1 LDFRITHFA
10 NRSSRLHKEICD
22 FYDFAKPRHFEFE
35 VRQDL
40 IKRVGDAFRPSY
52 PDGKVYSFGS
62 FAAGI
67 FLPTADMDLCFVSRE
82 YYNGGYPQ
90 FDITQRT
97 LRNFM
102 HMLVARGIA
111 AREGQE
117 VIAKAKVPII
127 KFVDALT
134 GLKVDISFENTSGI
148 TAIKTFD
155 DWKDQFPAMPI
166 IVTLLKQFL
175 LMRGIGEV
183 FLGGLGGFSITCL
196 VVSLLQ
202 HMPAIQ
208 SKNMKPEHN
217 LGELLLEF
225 LDYYGNRFNMS
236 ATSISMNPP
245 GLFPKV
251 SLSHKDVELM
261 LAVMKSCRFVA

>member
-1 LDFRITHFA
+1 
-10 NRSSRLHKEICD
+10 
-22 FYDFAKPRHFEFE
+22 
-35 VRQDL
+35 VRQNL
-40 IKRVGDAFRPSY
+40 IQRVGDAFRPSY
-52 PDGKVYSFGS
+52 PDGNVYAFGS
-62 FAAGI
+62 FSAGI

-90 FDITQRT
+90 FDITPRT

-102 HMLVARGIA
+102 QMLVVRGIA

-127 KFVDALT
+127 KFVDVLT

-148 TAIKTFD
+148 TAIKTFS
-155 DWKDQFPAMPI
+155 DWKEQFPAMPI
-166 IVTLLKQFL
+166 LVTLLKQFL
-175 LMRGIGEV
+175 LMRGLGEV

-202 HMPAIQ
+202 HMPAVQ

-251 SLSHKDVELM
+251 SFPNRDVELTS
-261 LAVMKSCRFVA
+261 AIFISRFVIQFPVSSCSAASSKPY